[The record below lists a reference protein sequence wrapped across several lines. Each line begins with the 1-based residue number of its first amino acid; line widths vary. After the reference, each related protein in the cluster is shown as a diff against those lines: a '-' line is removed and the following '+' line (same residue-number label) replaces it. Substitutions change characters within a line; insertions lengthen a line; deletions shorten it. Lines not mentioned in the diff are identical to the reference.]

1 MPWSVNFTQALADA
15 LRGKCEVGTRNAL
28 RELAD
33 KVKKSSA
40 PQDIG
45 GGENS
50 RGEWCFLLP
59 GGYIIRCRIDEVNK
73 LCTFLGITI

>member
-45 GGENS
+45 GGKIAGVN
-50 RGEWCFLLP
+50 GVFCFQVDILSAAALT
-59 GGYIIRCRIDEVNK
+59 R
-73 LCTFLGITI
+73 